1 MCLLLGGHHSPG
13 KEVLWQGTPAPAAVA
28 MSTDLVPG
36 GNAVLVFVCELVDL
50 MG

>member
-13 KEVLWQGTPAPAAVA
+13 KEDLWQGTPAPAAVA
-28 MSTDLVPG
+28 MRTDLVPG